1 MNKQCYCLIYSRT
14 HGELR
19 VVSELARSC
28 STSPGQRR
36 GIGASRLWVTVR
48 RAVWLLGA
56 ALFAGQALA
65 DGIIADRQVAPAQ
78 RPEVITTQNGLPQV
92 NINAPNQA
100 GVSHNPYQ
108 QFDVDQRGAIL
119 NNSALMTSTQ
129 LAGMIQGNPRLDL
142 NAAPARF
149 IINEVNSDK
158 PSQLRGF
165 LEVAGGRAQVIVA
178 NPSGIVCNGCG
189 TINAGRM
196 TLTTGKPQ
204 LNADG
209 SLAGYQVERGVV
221 SIEGGGL
228 NGDPRHDTG
237 YVDILARAVKLN
249 AGVWANEELAVVAGR
264 NRISADSKTV
274 TPLDENDK
282 KPELA
287 IDMGQMGGM
296 YSGYIRMIGT
306 EAGVGVRNQG
316 GHLQAGKTLTVSSEG
331 RLSWQSGEQEAI
343 TQAGGDITLTAR
355 NGIEH
360 HGKLHSGG
368 QLAVQSRDG
377 DIQQSG
383 TLAAVGDIRLT
394 SARGIQSRGY
404 LLAGSDTSSTLKHKA
419 NLTLSSQG
427 NTQASGHLLSLG
439 DINVTGQR
447 VDISHSQLAAS
458 RAEIAAQAG
467 GVALQQAKIDSQQLT
482 VKTPGDID
490 AQQARVG
497 VGRWEIDANNLFN
510 QKAVWSQSGTGESRF
525 ALTGALD
532 NTGGRIE
539 APQLSLN
546 AGSLNNQQGHLVALE
561 KTVQHWR
568 VTGLLS
574 NTDGLLGNN
583 GNLRLDI
590 GSLNNQR
597 GTLKSQSALDITS
610 GADINNSGG
619 NLLSG
624 QQLTVKAT
632 GRIDNQRG
640 TLQGLSALNVTSGGD
655 LQNGQGNLLSD
666 QALTVKATG
675 SVGNQSG
682 NIQGKALELT
692 AQTLTNT
699 KGKVVS
705 QGHLQLKINQD
716 MGNQH
721 GLIKADDV
729 LKIQTDGHWDNRDG
743 TIQGSKQVTVSAR
756 SIDNHG
762 GTLQGSKQVDV
773 SAHSIDNSGGK
784 LSAEQKLT
792 LNAADNINNQSGD
805 IRGETMQLTAQHLN
819 NAQGKIVSKGHFLLD
834 SHQSIDNQHGRLDA
848 ADALDIRTRGH
859 WNNRSGTAQSGKQV
873 DVTAHSIDNSDGKL
887 LAEQALTVN
896 TTGTIDNQRGTLQGL
911 SALNVTSGGGYP
923 KRRGQTVVRSGADRE
938 GGRQRR

>member
-1 MNKQCYCLIYSRT
+1 MNKQCHSLIYSRT

-28 STSPGQRR
+28 SRAPGQCR
-36 GIGASRLWVTVR
+36 GTGGARLWVTVR

-129 LAGMIQGNPRLDL
+129 LAGMIQGNPRLDP

-228 NGDPRHDTG
+228 NGDLRHDTG
-237 YVDILARAVKLN
+237 YVDILARAVKVN
-249 AGVWANEELAVVAGR
+249 ASVWAKEELAVVAGR

-274 TPLDENDK
+274 TPLAEDDK

-343 TQAGGDITLTAR
+343 TQVGGDITLTAR

-368 QLAVQSRDG
+368 QLTVQSRDG

-404 LLAGSDTSSTLKHKA
+404 LLAGSDINSTLKHKA

-427 NTQASGHLLSLG
+427 NTQASGRLLSLG
-439 DINVTGQR
+439 DITVSGQR
-447 VDISHSQLAAS
+447 VDISQSQLAAS

-510 QKAVWSQSGTGESRF
+510 QKAVWSQTGAGESRF
-525 ALTGALD
+525 ALAGALD
-532 NTGGRIE
+532 NTSGRIE

-546 AGSLNNQQGHLVALE
+546 ASSLNNQQGHLVALD

-568 VTGLLS
+568 VTGLLN

-597 GTLKSQSALDITS
+597 GTLKSQSTLDITS
-610 GADINNSGG
+610 GAGINNTKGQ
-619 NLLSG
+619 LLSE
-624 QQLTVKAT
+624 QSLTVKASGSINNLSGEMRGEHLLLT
-632 GRIDNQRG
+632 AQNLTNTEGKVVSKGRLKLDIRQAIDNQRGLFDAADALDIQAQGHWDNRGGTAQGSKQVDVSAHSIDNSDGKLLAEQTLTITAGGNIDNQRG
-640 TLQGLSALNVTSGGD
+640 TLQGVSTLNVTSGGD

-666 QALTVKATG
+666 QAL
-675 SVGNQSG
+675 
-682 NIQGKALELT
+682 
-692 AQTLTNT
+692 
-699 KGKVVS
+699 
-705 QGHLQLKINQD
+705 
-716 MGNQH
+716 
-721 GLIKADDV
+721 
-729 LKIQTDGHWDNRDG
+729 
-743 TIQGSKQVTVSAR
+743 
-756 SIDNHG
+756 
-762 GTLQGSKQVDV
+762 
-773 SAHSIDNSGGK
+773 
-784 LSAEQKLT
+784 
-792 LNAADNINNQSGD
+792 
-805 IRGETMQLTAQHLN
+805 
-819 NAQGKIVSKGHFLLD
+819 
-834 SHQSIDNQHGRLDA
+834 
-848 ADALDIRTRGH
+848 
-859 WNNRSGTAQSGKQV
+859 
-873 DVTAHSIDNSDGKL
+873 
-887 LAEQALTVN
+887 
-896 TTGTIDNQRGTLQGL
+896 
-911 SALNVTSGGGYP
+911 
-923 KRRGQTVVRSGADRE
+923 
-938 GGRQRR
+938 

>member
-1 MNKQCYCLIYSRT
+1 MNKQCYSLIYSRT

-19 VVSELARSC
+19 VVSELTRSC
-28 STSPGQRR
+28 SRAPGQCR
-36 GIGASRLWVTVR
+36 GTGGARLWVTVR

-129 LAGMIQGNPRLDL
+129 LAGMIQGNPRLDP

-249 AGVWANEELAVVAGR
+249 AGVWAKEELAVVAGR

-274 TPLDENDK
+274 TPLAENDK

-316 GHLQAGKTLTVSSEG
+316 GHLQTGKTLIVSSEG
-331 RLSWQSGEQEAI
+331 RLSWQSGEQEAV
-343 TQAGGDITLTAR
+343 TQVGGDITLTAR

-404 LLAGSDTSSTLKHKA
+404 LLAGSDTNSTLKHKA

-458 RAEIAAQAG
+458 RAEIAAKVG

-546 AGSLNNQQGHLVALE
+546 AGSLNNQQGHLVVLE
-561 KTVQHWR
+561 KTVQYWR
-568 VTGLLS
+568 VTGLLN

-632 GRIDNQRG
+632 GRID
-640 TLQGLSALNVTSGGD
+640 S
-655 LQNGQGNLLSD
+655 
-666 QALTVKATG
+666 
-675 SVGNQSG
+675 QSG

-699 KGKVVS
+699 KGKIVS

-743 TIQGSKQVTVSAR
+743 TIQGSKQVDVFAR
-756 SIDNHG
+756 SIDNG
-762 GTLQGSKQVDV
+762 
-773 SAHSIDNSGGK
+773 SIDSSNVDNPGGK
-784 LSAEQKLT
+784 LSAEQKLSLT
-792 LNAADNINNQSGD
+792 VADNINNQSGD
-805 IRGETMQLTAQHLN
+805 IRGETLQLTAQHLN
-819 NAQGKIVSKGHFLLD
+819 NAQGKIVSKGHLLLD
-834 SHQSIDNQHGRLDA
+834 SHQSINNQHGLLDA
-848 ADALDIRTRGH
+848 ADALDIRTQGH
-859 WNNRSGTAQSGKQV
+859 WDNRGGTAQSGKQV
-873 DVTAHSIDNSDGKL
+873 DVSTQSLDNSDGKL

-911 SALNVTSGGGYP
+911 SALNVTSGGDL
-923 KRRGQTVVRSGADRE
+923 QN
-938 GGRQRR
+938 GGGK